1 MSLQYYSYF
10 LIDTNCGSGPRLEAL
25 NCMMENAGDAC
36 IISHPVAVKFVDV
49 KWRKRG
55 FKYSLASITLSMIFH
70 IWLIIYTT
78 LVVGEV
84 KLISVVK
91 GK

>member
-1 MSLQYYSYF
+1 MSLQFYSYF
-10 LIDTNCGSGPRLEAL
+10 LLDTNCGSGPRLEAL
-25 NCMMENAGDAC
+25 NCMMENGSEAC
-36 IISHPVAVKFVDV
+36 ISHPVAAKFVDV

-70 IWLIIYTT
+70 ICLMTYTT
-78 LVVGEV
+78 LVIGEV
-84 KLISVVK
+84 KRISIVK